1 MFSQK
6 TEKLLD
12 RQARYIAFLSQ
23 FLHKVEHVSGER
35 NVVPDALS
43 RLEIL
48 ALTHDPPDLDQ
59 WAIYGY
65 QAGDAKLSKILLG
78 CTLTSLSLRAHAI
91 ILFIIL
97 FIYFD
102 TSNGRSRLLVPAAH
116 KQVVFKTLY
125 GQSHGSF
132 DVTCRLIKARF
143 RWPHF

>member
-78 CTLTSLSLRAHAI
+78 CTLTPSTCDHI
-91 ILFIIL
+91 IYYIIYIFRHL
-97 FIYFD
+97 K
-102 TSNGRSRLLVPAAH
+102 RSV
-116 KQVVFKTLY
+116 
-125 GQSHGSF
+125 
-132 DVTCRLIKARF
+132 
-143 RWPHF
+143 